1 MALLPGPAE
10 QPCVSGF
17 SGGLT
22 GTRHIIINVGGC
34 RLRLP
39 WAALT
44 RCPLAR
50 LERLR
55 TCRDPAELLR
65 VCDDYDAGRDEFF
78 FDRNPCAFRIIA
90 ALLRAGKLR
99 LLRDSCALAFRD
111 ELAYWGIDEA
121 HLERC
126 CLRRLRRREEEA
138 AEADRGAGSSRA
150 SVASP
155 ECALGA
161 SGRLAQGRRF
171 LRDVVENPRSGLA
184 GKLFACISV
193 SFVAITAV
201 GLCLSTM
208 PDIRAEE
215 ERGECSP
222 KCRNLFVLE
231 TVCVAWFSFEFL
243 LRSVQAESKCA
254 FLRTPLNII
263 DILAILPFYV
273 SLLVDLAAGT
283 GGNKLLERAGLV
295 LRLLR
300 ALRVLYVM
308 RLARHSLGLRTLGL
322 TARRCARELGLLLL
336 FLCVAMALFAPLV
349 HLAERELGAHR
360 DFSSVPASYWWAV
373 ISMTTV
379 GYGDMVPRSLPGQVV
394 ALSSILSGIL
404 LLAFPVTSIFHTF
417 SRSYS
422 ELKEQQQRA
431 ASLEQALPEDSTRS
445 PTQDSAH
452 SPDNALVIGGMD
464 SGDSR
469 VGQWA

>member
-1 MALLPGPAE
+1 MALRPAPAE
-10 QPCVSGF
+10 PA
-17 SGGLT
+17 
-22 GTRHIIINVGGC
+22 RHVIINVGGC
-34 RLRLP
+34 RVRLA
-39 WAALT
+39 WAALA

-55 TCRDPAELLR
+55 SCRGHDELLR

-78 FDRNPCAFRIIA
+78 FDRSPCAFRAIV

-99 LLRDSCALAFRD
+99 LLRGPCALAFRD

-121 HLERC
+121 RLERC

-138 AEADRGAGSSRA
+138 AEARAGPAGRPA
-150 SVASP
+150 PGSP
-155 ECALGA
+155 RCAPGPG
-161 SGRLAQGRRF
+161 GRLARGRRR
-171 LRDVVENPRSGLA
+171 LRDVVDDPRSGAA
-184 GKLFACISV
+184 GKLFACVSV
-193 SFVAITAV
+193 AFVAVTAV

-215 ERGECSP
+215 ERGECSR

-243 LRSVQAESKCA
+243 LRSLQAESKCA

-273 SLLVDLAAGT
+273 SLLVGLAAGGAARAGAGAGA

-308 RLARHSLGLRTLGL
+308 RLARHSLGLRSLGL
-322 TARRCARELGLLLL
+322 TVRRCAREFGLLLL

-349 HLAERELGAHR
+349 HLAERELGARR

-404 LLAFPVTSIFHTF
+404 LMAFPVTSIFHTF

-431 ASLEQALPEDSTRS
+431 VSPAPALREDSTRS
-445 PTQDSAH
+445 ASATEDS
-452 SPDNALVIGGMD
+452 SQGPDGAGAT
-464 SGDSR
+464 GDATER
-469 VGQWA
+469 EWVRAGPA